1 PISKRRLF
9 CFFVF
14 LSLND
19 SKQNLNSYSS
29 IIELV
34 ENFDDKNKTSHLTL
48 KTTKYRRSLQPTVVA
63 KLETE
68 TQPAWVVPHRC
79 FHNSS
84 TGTLLLNSS
93 SLLIYFLRE
102 RSSTMYPSMV
112 SLL

>member
-1 PISKRRLF
+1 
-9 CFFVF
+9 
-14 LSLND
+14 
-19 SKQNLNSYSS
+19 
-29 IIELV
+29 
-34 ENFDDKNKTSHLTL
+34 
-48 KTTKYRRSLQPTVVA
+48 PTVVA

-102 RSSTMYPSMV
+102 RSSTMYPSMIIGLHHTLV
-112 SLL
+112 MRKVEVRCSPMTDLSATDTARYAINI